1 MTKHKHYDSAYRA
14 YSATSFSPEKRAL
27 SECKYFD
34 ETIKEL
40 KEIEADQRALDKF
53 ETLFLSSLNAKS
65 NCMSSMITGP
75 ANFPVAKMEKMN
87 SRERARTQEM
97 YDFIDKVKKAIHKV
111 NNPSTDIRSDDKD
124 AITKLKEKLTKLEK
138 AQEQMKACNK
148 IAKDK
153 KENKIE
159 RIAGILGS
167 QKAAEEILKPS
178 CYGTIGFES
187 FSLTNNNATIRN
199 IKKRIIQLEAQA
211 GRKTTET
218 KFNDYNLIIIQN
230 AEEERVQFFFDGK
243 PEPEVI
249 SLMKKHGF
257 KWSRNNNCWQ
267 RLWNGNCMYSV
278 NNCILPELKTI
289 KSKQNV

>member
-14 YSATSFSPEKRAL
+14 YSAISFSPEKRAL

-34 ETIKEL
+34 EIIAEF
-40 KEIEADQRALDKF
+40 KEIGADERAFTKF

-75 ANFPVAKMEKMN
+75 ANFPVARMEKMN

-97 YDFIDKVKKAIHKV
+97 YDFIDKVKKAIDKV

-124 AITKLKEKLTKLEK
+124 VITKLKEKLAGLEK
-138 AQEQMKACNK
+138 TQEQMKICNK
-148 IAKDK
+148 IIKDK
-153 KENKIE
+153 QENKIKRLAE
-159 RIAGILGS
+159 ILGN
-167 QKAAEEILKPS
+167 EERAKSLLAPDS
-178 CYGTIGFES
+178 CNRIGFAS
-187 FSLTNNNATIRN
+187 FSLTNNNATIRSTKQR
-199 IKKRIIQLEAQA
+199 IKQLEAQA

-218 KFNDYNLIIIQN
+218 KFDDYNLIIIQN

-243 PEPEVI
+243 PEQEI
-249 SLMKKHGF
+249 INLMKKHGF

-267 RLWNGNCMYSV
+267 RLWNNNCMYSV
-278 NNCILPELKTI
+278 NHYILPELKTI
-289 KSKQNV
+289 NSNK